1 MTNPFEA
8 ARTFE
13 IPDSLPLVPV
23 RDLVV
28 FPYMIV
34 PLFVG
39 REISMTAV
47 EDAMAKD
54 RLLFLASQKDMS
66 EERPEADG
74 IHEIG
79 SVGMV
84 MRLRKLPDGRLK
96 LLVQGL
102 AKGRFT
108 EVLQTSPFLRV
119 RVEEIPEPPV
129 ELDGPDGEALVRTT
143 RKNLQEIIELGKT
156 LSPDVMTIIAGIHHP
171 GRLADLVAA
180 HLSLGVVEAQA
191 LLEIEDPMERLRR
204 VNEHLVRELAV
215 QKVQSEI
222 QAQAREEMS
231 RSQREYILRE
241 HLRQIKAEL
250 GEGDGKAEEIDE
262 LRLRIARARMPA
274 EVEAEANKQL
284 RRLEGMSSDSAEAA
298 VIRTYLDTLTELPWS
313 VRTEDVLDLARAR
326 EVLDEDHHGLE
337 EVKERLLEFLGV
349 RKLKAQTKGPILCLV
364 GPPGV
369 GKTSL
374 GKSVARAMGR
384 SFARVSLGGV
394 RDEAEIRGHRRT
406 YVGAMPGRIVSAIK
420 QAGTRNPVLVLD
432 EIDKLGQDFR
442 GDPAAALL
450 EVLDPEQNN
459 KFRDHYLHV
468 DFDLSE
474 VLFIATANL
483 LDPIPGPLRDRME
496 VIPIA
501 GYTEWEKL
509 QICKRHIIPRQIEE
523 NGLTPDMV
531 RFSDRAIERLIR
543 GYTREAG
550 LRNLSREVASLCRKV
565 ALRVAE
571 GRQKPTTI
579 TPARLEALLGPPRY
593 VEDPANQEDSV
604 GVVMGLAWTQ
614 AGGEILHVEA
624 AAVPSKPG
632 LTLTGHLG
640 DVMKESARAALT
652 WVRSRMDSWELDPE
666 FFSKNEIHI
675 HVPAGAI
682 PKDGPSAGVAM
693 AVSLLSL
700 ASGIPVRHDVAM
712 TGEITLRGRVMPVGG
727 IKEKLLAA
735 LRNEAKEVVIPYG
748 NQKDLIDLPPFARRR
763 MRIHA
768 VRTLDEVVEIA
779 LRVDPRNPL
788 QVGSAGAST
797 GAVDTTG

>member
-1 MTNPFEA
+1 MANPFEA
-8 ARTFE
+8 ARTFR
-13 IPDSLPLVPV
+13 IPDALPLVPV

-28 FPYMIV
+28 FPYVIV
-34 PLFVG
+34 PLLVG
-39 REISMTAV
+39 RDLSVAAV
-47 EDAMAKD
+47 EAAMD
-54 RLLFLASQKDMS
+54 RDRILFFASQKDMA
-66 EERPEADG
+66 EERPGPEG
-74 IHEIG
+74 IHAVG
-79 SVGMV
+79 SVGTV
-84 MRLRKLPDGRLK
+84 VRLRRLPDGRIK
-96 LLVQGL
+96 LIVQGFSRARL
-102 AKGRFT
+102 A
-108 EVLQTSPFLRV
+108 EVLQTSPYICV
-119 RVEEIPEPPV
+119 RVEEIPEAPV
-129 ELDGPDGEALVRTT
+129 ELSDPRTEALVRAA
-143 RKNLQEIIELGKT
+143 RENLQELVAVGKA
-156 LSPDVMTIIAGIHHP
+156 LSPEVMTVVAGIHHP

-180 HLSLGVVEAQA
+180 HLGLGVPDAQA
-191 LLEIEDPMERLRR
+191 ILETEDPVERLRR
-204 VNEHLVRELAV
+204 VNERLLREIAV

-262 LRLRIARARMPA
+262 LRLRIARARMPS

-284 RRLEGMSSDSAEAA
+284 RRLESMSPDSAEAA

-313 VRTEDVLDLARAR
+313 VRTEDVLDLQRAR
-326 EVLDEDHHGLE
+326 RILDEDHHGLE

-349 RKLKAQTKGPILCLV
+349 RKLNPRMRSPILCLV

-374 GKSVARAMGR
+374 GRSVARAMGR
-384 SFARVSLGGV
+384 AFARVSLGGV

-406 YVGAMPGRIVSAIK
+406 YVGAMPGRIIAAMR
-420 QAGTRNPVLVLD
+420 QAGTKNPVLVLD
-432 EIDKLGQDFR
+432 EIDKIGQDFR

-459 KFRDHYLHV
+459 KFRDHYLGV

-474 VLFIATANL
+474 VLFLATANL
-483 LDPIPGPLRDRME
+483 LDPIPPALRDRME

-509 QICKRHIIPRQIEE
+509 QICKRHIVPRQIEE
-523 NGLTPDMV
+523 NGLSPEQIRITD
-531 RFSDRAIERLIR
+531 SAILALVR

-550 LRNLSREVASLCRKV
+550 VRNLTREVASLCRKV
-565 ALRVAE
+565 ARRVAE
-571 GRQKPTTI
+571 GERRPVRI
-579 TPARLEALLGPPRY
+579 TAARLQSFLGPPRY
-593 VEDPANQEDSV
+593 LEDSAGREDLV
-604 GVVMGLAWTQ
+604 GVVTGLAWTQ
-614 AGGEILHVEA
+614 AGGETLHVEA
-624 AAVPSKPG
+624 AAVPGGPG

-652 WVRSRMDSWELDPE
+652 WVRSRGPSWNVESD
-666 FFSKNEIHI
+666 FFARHEIHV

-693 AVSLLSL
+693 AISLLSL
-700 ASGIPVRHDVAM
+700 ATGTPVRHDVAV

-735 LRNEAKEVVIPYG
+735 LRNEVNEVIIPYE
-748 NQKDLIDLPPFARRR
+748 NKKDLAKLPTIARRR
-763 MRIHA
+763 LRIHP
-768 VRTLDEVVEIA
+768 VRTLDEAVQIA
-779 LRVDPRNPL
+779 LRVDPRAPV
-788 QVGSAGAST
+788 QVESARTTAGGVDMT
-797 GAVDTTG
+797 G